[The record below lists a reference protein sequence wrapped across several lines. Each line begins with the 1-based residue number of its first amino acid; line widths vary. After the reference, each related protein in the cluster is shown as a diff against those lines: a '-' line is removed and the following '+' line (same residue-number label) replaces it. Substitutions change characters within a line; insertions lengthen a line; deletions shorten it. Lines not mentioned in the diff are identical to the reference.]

1 MFTRSFD
8 FALLFLKFS
17 FTLISYTSDTPGGI
31 FLPILSIGATIGMS
45 FFEVFTYFIPSLSP
59 FWHSFIILGILGSFS
74 AVVKAPLT
82 GIILVIE
89 MVQMVPIFLGST
101 LVSILSYT
109 LTEIVGTESI
119 YDILLEKI
127 TQR

>member
-1 MFTRSFD
+1 MPQIFTHSFN

-17 FTLISYTSDTPGGI
+17 FTLISYAYDAPGGI

-59 FWHSFIILGILGSFS
+59 FWHSFIILGILGFFS

-101 LVSILSYT
+101 LVSILS
-109 LTEIVGTESI
+109 
-119 YDILLEKI
+119 
-127 TQR
+127 QRK